1 MEKKRFISPE
11 KTRELQN
18 DWQGYGRMSVTYGLV
33 VLIIIILAILLKY
46 YFMLDH
52 LIHLSKI

>member
-33 VLIIIILAILLKY
+33 VLIIIILAVLLRY
-46 YFMLDH
+46 YFG
-52 LIHLSKI
+52 IG

>member
-1 MEKKRFISPE
+1 MEKKRIISPE

-33 VLIIIILAILLKY
+33 VLIIIILAVLLRY
-46 YFMLDH
+46 YFG
-52 LIHLSKI
+52 IG